1 MWSFVKNNSAKGK
14 ALDYAKYKLEAK
26 QDNKVYTYYF
36 TSKDIFSKAAFQMQ
50 NTGIPCR
57 IDDKKYNGF
66 LNGGLV
72 DYTGPAWVDGTPSK
86 PEAFLNSDDTKRI
99 GEAAKLLSNLPILN
113 STSSASTPLS
123 TNIGDTS
130 IEIHINVDS
139 ISSDYDV
146 DRLAE
151 RIKSDIVDASKP
163 VGTPVI
169 LKR

>member
-1 MWSFVKNNSAKGK
+1 MKNIGSSNFTIYHRDKAIKLQNYASAHGVKS
-14 ALDYAKYKLEAK
+14 YK
-26 QDNKVYTYYF
+26 T
-36 TSKDIFSKAAFQMQ
+36 
-50 NTGIPCR
+50 
-57 IDDKKYNGF
+57 
-66 LNGGLV
+66 GGLV
-72 DYTGPAWVDGTPSK
+72 DYTGPAWVDGTSSK